1 MKRRTPL
8 AGLGLVALLGAAVG
22 LSGCQGAGSMA
33 KLNEQLTQISETQ
46 AQILSRIDQ
55 IETKIGNLPAG
66 GAAPGKAQ
74 QPGQQGAQPGKP
86 DPAATYKVAVAPTDS
101 NKGPADALVTLVE
114 WSDFQ

>member
-1 MKRRTPL
+1 
-8 AGLGLVALLGAAVG
+8 
-22 LSGCQGAGSMA
+22 MA

-55 IETKIGNLPAG
+55 IETKIANLPAG

-74 QPGQQGAQPGKP
+74 PGQQGPQPGKP

-101 NKGPADALVTLVE
+101 SKGPADALVTLVE

>member
-8 AGLGLVALLGAAVG
+8 GGVGLIALLGAAVG

-46 AQILSRIDQ
+46 TQILSRLDGL
-55 IETKIGNLPAG
+55 ETKLANMPAG
-66 GAAPGKAQ
+66 AAAPGKAQ
-74 QPGQQGAQPGKP
+74 PPGQQGPQPGKP